1 MSALAVATFIVLTAI
16 AALHVL
22 WGLGLRWPA
31 RDEAGL
37 VAMVVGATGRTR
49 MPTLPMCIAAAAA
62 IFIAGLVPLALAN
75 ILPVAV
81 PPVVLTAIGVFTT
94 AVFGLRGCAA
104 YSSGWRRRFSQQPFA
119 NLDRNWYGPLC
130 LVLAAIMMLL
140 VIRRVLGL

>member
-1 MSALAVATFIVLTAI
+1 MSALAITAFVVLTAV

-22 WGLGLRWPA
+22 WGLGLRWSA
-31 RDEAGL
+31 CDEAGL

-49 MPTLPMCIAAAAA
+49 MPTLSACVAAAAA
-62 IFIAGLVPLALAN
+62 IFAGLVPLALAN
-75 ILPVAV
+75 ILPVPA
-81 PPVVLTAIGVFTT
+81 PPVVLTAIGVLTA

-104 YSSGWRRRFSQQPFA
+104 YTTGWRRRFSQQPFA

-140 VIRRVLGL
+140 VIRRGLGL

>member
-1 MSALAVATFIVLTAI
+1 
-16 AALHVL
+16 VL

-31 RDEAGL
+31 RDEVGL

-49 MPTLPMCIAAAAA
+49 MPTPSACVAAAAA

-75 ILPVAV
+75 ILPVAA
-81 PPVVLTAIGVFTT
+81 PPVLLTVIGVFT
-94 AVFGLRGCAA
+94 AVVFGLRGCAA

-130 LVLAAIMMLL
+130 LVLAAIMLLL
-140 VIRRVLGL
+140 VIKRVLGL

>member
-1 MSALAVATFIVLTAI
+1 MSALAIAAFVALTAI
-16 AALHVL
+16 AAIHVL

-31 RDEAGL
+31 QDERSL
-37 VAMVVGATGRTR
+37 IAMVVGATGRTR
-49 MPTLPMCIAAAAA
+49 MPTLSACLAAAGA
-62 IFIAGLVPLALAN
+62 IFVAGLVPLVLAN

-81 PPVVLTAIGVFTT
+81 PSALVTAVGALTAAI
-94 AVFGLRGCAA
+94 FGARGCAA
-104 YSSGWRRRFSQQPFA
+104 YTSGWRRRFSQQPFA